1 MQICRMD
8 YNDVSADGR
17 TLTLH
22 VYGVGAFPVFS
33 GVEPVTNIAECAFFR
48 NAALPVGTYWI
59 VDSPEGSVANR
70 VGRFVKDLK
79 NGTDHSEWFGL
90 FNASTMA
97 DTYL

>member
-33 GVEPVTNIAECAFFR
+33 GVEPVTNIAECAFIR
-48 NAALPVGTYWI
+48 NAALPVGT
-59 VDSPEGSVANR
+59 
-70 VGRFVKDLK
+70 
-79 NGTDHSEWFGL
+79 
-90 FNASTMA
+90 
-97 DTYL
+97 